1 MKFFTLE
8 DVVNKLI
15 KANTP
20 AHKAHATRA
29 LKTYAVTRSL
39 EIGSTPSRVI
49 AGVRAV
55 VTKRKQNT

>member
-1 MKFFTLE
+1 MKVFTLE
-8 DVVNKLI
+8 NVVDRLVNAKS
-15 KANTP
+15 P

-29 LKTYAVTRSL
+29 LKTYAVLRAL

-55 VTKRKQNT
+55 VTKRKQIA